1 VRPGTPVRRFV
12 LRRNVA
18 GTAGTAL
25 LAFSAFAAGDGS
37 GDVPPSVATPEL
49 AAAVCAKLGDRATPS
64 DRERCAQAYVRRRV
78 AAHIARHFNLAAA
91 VGAQESGSRL
101 KRGQTLGARV
111 EIYVDADG
119 RALLTRLVESSG
131 DERYDAAL
139 VKGTLAGPYQ
149 PATLDDRPA
158 ASWQLLKYTW
168 RRLD

>member
-1 VRPGTPVRRFV
+1 VRRFV
-12 LRRNVA
+12 VRRNVA

-64 DRERCAQAYVRRRV
+64 DRERCAEAYVRRRV
-78 AAHIARHFNLAAA
+78 AAHIAGRFNLAAA
-91 VGAQESGSRL
+91 LEARQSSSRL
-101 KRGQTLGARV
+101 KRGQILSARV

-139 VKGTLAGPYQ
+139 VKCTLAAPYQ

-158 ASWQLLKYTW
+158 AAWQQLRYTW
-168 RRLD
+168 RKLD